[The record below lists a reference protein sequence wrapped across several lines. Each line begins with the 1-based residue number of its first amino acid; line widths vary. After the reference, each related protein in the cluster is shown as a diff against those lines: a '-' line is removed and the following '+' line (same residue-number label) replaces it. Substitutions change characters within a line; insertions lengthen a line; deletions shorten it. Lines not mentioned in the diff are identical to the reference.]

1 MEISNCA
8 QEAIMN
14 DIDRDNPGLPHL
26 PPTYP
31 VGFLVLATVL
41 EFVVPIRFLA
51 PPALFSLQTL
61 VGGMLLV
68 AGLTLDIW
76 AFRLFKAAG
85 TNPEPFKP
93 TTTIVAHGPYRFTR
107 NPMYVGFLLSFTGI
121 GLLFALEWTL
131 IALPVLW
138 FVLDRVV
145 VRREEAYL
153 TGKFGTDYETFL
165 TKTRR
170 WL

>member
-1 MEISNCA
+1 M
-8 QEAIMN
+8 MN
-14 DIDRDNPGLPHL
+14 DIERDNPGLPHL

-31 VGFLVLATVL
+31 VGFLVLAIIL

-51 PPALFSLQTL
+51 APTLLSMQALS
-61 VGGMLLV
+61 GAALLA

-93 TTTIVAHGPYRFTR
+93 TTAIVAHGPYRFTR

-145 VRREEAYL
+145 VQREEAYL
-153 TGKFGTDYETFL
+153 TGKFGSAYTDYL
-165 TKTRR
+165 SQTRR

>member
-1 MEISNCA
+1 
-8 QEAIMN
+8 
-14 DIDRDNPGLPHL
+14 
-26 PPTYP
+26 
-31 VGFLVLATVL
+31 
-41 EFVVPIRFLA
+41 
-51 PPALFSLQTL
+51 
-61 VGGMLLV
+61 
-68 AGLTLDIW
+68 
-76 AFRLFKAAG
+76 
-85 TNPEPFKP
+85 
-93 TTTIVAHGPYRFTR
+93 
-107 NPMYVGFLLSFTGI
+107 MYVGFLLSFTGI

>member
-1 MEISNCA
+1 MS
-8 QEAIMN
+8 

-31 VGFLVLATVL
+31 VGFLVLAIIL
-41 EFVVPIRFLA
+41 EFVVPLRFLA
-51 PPALFSLQTL
+51 APALFSLQTL
-61 VGGMLLV
+61 TGGVLLV
-68 AGLTLDIW
+68 AGLSLDIW

-93 TTTIVAHGPYRFTR
+93 TTAIVARGPYRFTR
-107 NPMYVGFLLSFTGI
+107 NPMYSGFLLSFAGI

-131 IALPVLW
+131 IGLPALW

-153 TGKFGTDYETFL
+153 ARKFGAGYEAFL
-165 TKTRR
+165 AKTRR

>member
-1 MEISNCA
+1 MDEN
-8 QEAIMN
+8 E
-14 DIDRDNPGLPHL
+14 RDNPGLPHL

-31 VGFLVLATVL
+31 VGFLALAIIL
-41 EFVVPIRFLA
+41 EFLVPLRFLA
-51 PPALFSLQTL
+51 APAVFSLQTL
-61 VGGMLLV
+61 IGGVLLV
-68 AGLTLDIW
+68 LGLSLDIW
-76 AFRLFKAAG
+76 AFRLFRAAG

-93 TTTIVAHGPYRFTR
+93 TTAIVARGPYRFTR

-121 GLLFALEWTL
+121 GLLFSLEWTL

-145 VRREEAYL
+145 VQREEAYL
-153 TGKFGTDYETFL
+153 ARKFGADYETFL
-165 TKTRR
+165 ATTRR